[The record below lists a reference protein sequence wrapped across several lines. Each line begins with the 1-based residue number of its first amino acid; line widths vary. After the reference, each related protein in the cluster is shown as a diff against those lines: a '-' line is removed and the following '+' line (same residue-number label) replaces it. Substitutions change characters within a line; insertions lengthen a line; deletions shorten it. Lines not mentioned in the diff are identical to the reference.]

1 MDEGLK
7 IFWLAVIIPLATWRL
22 THILV
27 APEKI
32 AEKIHGLVGRKPDEV
47 LPGHYTYPDT
57 MLAYLFQCYYC
68 MSVWMGL
75 VCVLV
80 WAVFPYALLPLAASA
95 LTIFIEERHDG

>member
-1 MDEGLK
+1 MAEIIK

-32 AEKIHGLVGRKPDEV
+32 AEKIHGWLGRTPDV
-47 LPGHYTYPDT
+47 VPGHFTYPDT
-57 MLAYLFQCYYC
+57 WLAYLFQCYYC

-75 VCVLV
+75 VCLVV
-80 WAVFPYALLPLAASA
+80 WAIFPYALIPFAASA